1 LIYNG
6 IPIYSYKQYL
16 INFLNLNQSFIISSN
31 NEGGGGGGSV
41 FYATIKS
48 TDSFQ
53 GPSILPNNKN
63 YPKNQLDA
71 MILFNQLINNKI
83 FLGIF
88 INVLNKQDNFINKDR
103 QQFSSLIQLLLKTNL
118 PYLYSI
124 IKSQLL
130 NDFDRQ
136 TTNSEELTKTSIS
149 DYLLTNWLSI
159 FMYQYINDNLS
170 IKLFRLIKLL
180 KYQLESGPIDLCLNQ
195 AKYCLNENYLLK
207 FDDNSYKKL
216 YINLINQQ
224 QVYKTYFILD
234 CDSIKQCKEKFL
246 DYLYKNIASSQRPFV
261 TDIELEFY
269 LAKNQQQL
277 NDILFVDTS
286 SITKVILKEIDDNEP
301 CLDYNGSKYK
311 RYLSIKD
318 YGINDGAYIS
328 IQYKEH
334 VELQINTNKF
344 SIKGKLIKNY
354 HLIKPNEAYSSSLTS
369 SASSS
374 SSSST
379 SAICKKLDDDDN
391 VKLTRLLLIKGTL
404 QPFVDDLF
412 ETLFTNTANLSPV
425 IKHLFDYFDQ
435 EFRKA

>member
-1 LIYNG
+1 
-6 IPIYSYKQYL
+6 
-16 INFLNLNQSFIISSN
+16 
-31 NEGGGGGGSV
+31 
-41 FYATIKS
+41 
-48 TDSFQ
+48 
-53 GPSILPNNKN
+53 
-63 YPKNQLDA
+63 
-71 MILFNQLINNKI
+71 M
-83 FLGIF
+83 
-88 INVLNKQDNFINKDR
+88 
-103 QQFSSLIQLLLKTNL
+103 
-118 PYLYSI
+118 
-124 IKSQLL
+124 
-130 NDFDRQ
+130 
-136 TTNSEELTKTSIS
+136 
-149 DYLLTNWLSI
+149 
-159 FMYQYINDNLS
+159 
-170 IKLFRLIKLL
+170 
-180 KYQLESGPIDLCLNQ
+180 
-195 AKYCLNENYLLK
+195 
-207 FDDNSYKKL
+207 
-216 YINLINQQ
+216 
-224 QVYKTYFILD
+224 
-234 CDSIKQCKEKFL
+234 
-246 DYLYKNIASSQRPFV
+246 
-261 TDIELEFY
+261 
-269 LAKNQQQL
+269 AKNQQQL

-328 IQYKEH
+328 IQYKQH

>member
-1 LIYNG
+1 
-6 IPIYSYKQYL
+6 
-16 INFLNLNQSFIISSN
+16 
-31 NEGGGGGGSV
+31 
-41 FYATIKS
+41 
-48 TDSFQ
+48 
-53 GPSILPNNKN
+53 
-63 YPKNQLDA
+63 
-71 MILFNQLINNKI
+71 
-83 FLGIF
+83 
-88 INVLNKQDNFINKDR
+88 
-103 QQFSSLIQLLLKTNL
+103 
-118 PYLYSI
+118 
-124 IKSQLL
+124 
-130 NDFDRQ
+130 
-136 TTNSEELTKTSIS
+136 
-149 DYLLTNWLSI
+149 
-159 FMYQYINDNLS
+159 MYQYINDNLS

-195 AKYCLNENYLLK
+195 AKYCLNENYLLN

-301 CLDYNGSKYK
+301 CLDYNGSKYR

-328 IQYKEH
+328 IQYKQH
-334 VELQINTNKF
+334 SELQINTNKF